1 MKKILAA
8 ILFFTAAVV
17 ARAQI
22 SVEVPSAVALDE
34 QFNLTFVVEG
44 TKPSSFDWQCPQ
56 DFQLVWGPQVG
67 SSSSISIVNGKTNK
81 STQTSYTYVLMP
93 RKEGTFQLPAATAKV
108 GNKTLTSSV
117 KTIKVAK
124 SGAASASSTPTQQNA
139 YSVSGEDLFMRL
151 EVSRTKVV
159 LGEPFT
165 ASIRLYQR
173 VNIAGYEDFRLP
185 SFDGFWSQVVASP
198 QEIQFQRET
207 IGDAIYNAATIR
219 SYTLIPQ
226 QSGDLVIDPSELV
239 CVLRVRNRS
248 AASSIFD
255 SFFQDDYSTIRKRVS
270 TKPVTIHVSAL
281 PQPQPAS
288 FCGGVG
294 KFSIKTMVTR
304 DSLATHDAASLVV
317 TVSGKGNLA
326 LIQAPKVNFPPDFE
340 VYDVKSTDKDG
351 SRVFEYPFIPRHYG
365 DFVIPAVEFSY
376 YDTASGRYET
386 VSGEPIPVKVSRSEG
401 DLQPSGGPS
410 QLFSGV
416 AGRDVR
422 NLGTDIRY
430 IATGNPGLTK
440 AGAFFVCSTPF
451 FIILAV
457 LVLGVLALWVGLRKM
472 AARRADVAGE
482 RKRGASKMA
491 RGRLARAGAFLKDNL
506 YTAFYE
512 ELHRALLGFVAD
524 KFGIEASGQDKETI
538 SEKLLAAG
546 IPDSDVKEFIG
557 LLDACEFAR
566 YAPDA
571 GFEAM
576 DAHYKSALELISAID
591 ESMKKRKHAGRGAAA
606 LAALLLMVPF
616 AANAQTPDQVG
627 GDTGSVIPDLIGG
640 DTGSVIP
647 DLIGG
652 DTGSVIPN
660 LVGGD
665 TGSVIPD
672 ADRESLWQAGVD
684 AYSRGEWSEARSA
697 WEAVLAEGQ
706 ESAALLTNIGS
717 AYFKEGDLA
726 HSILYFEKALKVDP
740 SYDDAKYNLEF
751 AQTFLKDRIESVPE
765 FFVKG
770 WIRSLRCSLSSNA
783 WAIIFLVFLAIGL
796 ALLLLFLLG
805 RSSAARKTGFFT
817 GLAALLLAVLCLGF
831 SLRLRSE
838 YSAKDSAIVVS
849 PVTVARSAPDNN
861 SGTDLFILHEGTKVK
876 VLDSVGSWDNIELSD
891 GRQGWIFTNELE
903 II

>member
-1 MKKILAA
+1 MKKIIASIVLA
-8 ILFFTAAVV
+8 FTAAV
-17 ARAQI
+17 ALAQI
-22 SVEVPSAVALDE
+22 RVEVPSAVALDE

-44 TKPSSFDWQCPQ
+44 SKPSSFDWQCPA
-56 DFQLVWGPQVG
+56 DFQLVWGPQTG
-67 SSSSISIVNGKTNK
+67 TSSSFSIVNGKTSR

-93 RKEGTFQLPAATAKV
+93 RKEGTFQLPAASAKV
-108 GNKTLTSSV
+108 GNKTLTSPA

-124 SGAASASSTPTQQNA
+124 SGASSASSTPSQQNA

-151 EVSRTKVV
+151 EVSKNRVV
-159 LGEPFT
+159 IGEPFT

-185 SFDGFWSQVVASP
+185 SFDGFWSQVLASP

-207 IGDAIYNAATIR
+207 LGDAIYNAATIR

-239 CVLRVRNRS
+239 CVLRVRSRS
-248 AASSIFD
+248 TAGSLFD
-255 SFFQDDYSTIRKRVS
+255 SFFQDDYNTIRKRVS
-270 TKPVTIHVSAL
+270 TKPVTIHVAAL
-281 PQPQPAS
+281 PQPQPES

-294 KFSIKTMVTR
+294 KFSIRTMVTR
-304 DSLATHDAASLVV
+304 DSLATHDAASLVL
-317 TVSGKGNLA
+317 TVSGRGNLA

-340 VYDVKSTDKDG
+340 AYDVKATDKDG
-351 SRVFEYPFIPRHYG
+351 SKVFEYPFIPRHYG
-365 DFVIPAVEFSY
+365 DFVIPPVEFSY
-376 YDTASGRYET
+376 YDISAGKYVT
-386 VSGEPIPVKVSRSEG
+386 VSGEPHPIKVSRAEG
-401 DLQPSGGPS
+401 DLQPSGGSS
-410 QLFSGV
+410 QVFSGV

-430 IATGNPGLTK
+430 IATGNPSLSK
-440 AGAFFVCSTPF
+440 SGAFFVCSTPF
-451 FIILAV
+451 FVILAV
-457 LVLGVLALWVGLRKM
+457 LLLGALAIWVGFRKI

-491 RGRLARAGAFLKDNL
+491 RGRLAKAGAFLKDNL

-524 KFGIEASGQDKETI
+524 KFGIEATGQDKETI
-538 SEKLLAAG
+538 SKRLLEAGVAA
-546 IPDSDVKEFIG
+546 SDAQEFIG

-591 ESMKKRKHAGRGAAA
+591 ESMKKKSKRTGRSV
-606 LAALLLMVPF
+606 AALLALLLVPTSMF
-616 AANAQTPDQVG
+616 ADN
-627 GDTGSVIPDLIGG
+627 
-640 DTGSVIP
+640 
-647 DLIGG
+647 
-652 DTGSVIPN
+652 
-660 LVGGD
+660 
-665 TGSVIPD
+665 
-672 ADRESLWQAGVD
+672 WQDGVD
-684 AYSRGEWSEARSA
+684 AYSKGEWSEARSA

-717 AYFKEGDLA
+717 ACFKEGDLA
-726 HSILYFEKALKVDP
+726 HAILYFEKALKVDP
-740 SYDDAKYNLEF
+740 SYDDAKYDLEF
-751 AQTFLKDRIESVPE
+751 AQTFLKDRIETVPE

-770 WIRSLRCSLSSNA
+770 WIRSLRCSLSSNV
-783 WAIIFLVFLAIGL
+783 WAVMFLVLLAVALGL
-796 ALLLLFLLG
+796 TLLFLLG

-817 GLAALLLAVLCLGF
+817 GLVALLLSLMCLGF
-831 SLRLRSE
+831 SLRLRAE
-838 YSAKDSAIVVS
+838 YSANSSAIVVS

>member
-1 MKKILAA
+1 MKKIIVSIVLA
-8 ILFFTAAVV
+8 FSAAV
-17 ARAQI
+17 ALAQI
-22 SVEVPSAVALDE
+22 RVEVPSAVALDE

-44 TKPSSFDWQCPQ
+44 NKPSSFDWQCPD
-56 DFQLVWGPQVG
+56 DFQLVWGPQTG
-67 SSSSISIVNGKTNK
+67 TSSSFSIVNGKTSR

-93 RKEGTFQLPAATAKV
+93 RKEGTFQLPAASAKV
-108 GNKTLTSSV
+108 GNKTLTSPA

-124 SGAASASSTPTQQNA
+124 SGASSASSTPSQQNA

-151 EVSRTKVV
+151 EVSKNRVV
-159 LGEPFT
+159 IGEPFT

-185 SFDGFWSQVVASP
+185 SFDGFWSQVLASP

-207 IGDAIYNAATIR
+207 LGDAIYNAATIR

-239 CVLRVRNRS
+239 CVLRVRSRS
-248 AASSIFD
+248 TAGSLFD
-255 SFFQDDYSTIRKRVS
+255 SFFQDDYNTIRKRVS
-270 TKPVTIHVSAL
+270 TKPVTIHVAAL
-281 PQPQPAS
+281 PQPQPES

-294 KFSIKTMVTR
+294 KFSIRTMVTR
-304 DSLATHDAASLVV
+304 DSLATHDAASLVL
-317 TVSGKGNLA
+317 TVSGRGNLA

-340 VYDVKSTDKDG
+340 AYDVKATDKDG
-351 SRVFEYPFIPRHYG
+351 SKVFEYPFIPRHYG
-365 DFVIPAVEFSY
+365 DFVIPPVEFSY
-376 YDTASGRYET
+376 YDISAGEYVT
-386 VSGEPIPVKVSRSEG
+386 VSGEPLPIKVSRAEG
-401 DLQPSGGPS
+401 DLQPSGSSS
-410 QLFSGV
+410 QVFSGV

-430 IATGNPGLTK
+430 IATGNPSLSK
-440 AGAFFVCSTPF
+440 SGAFFVCSTPF
-451 FIILAV
+451 FVILAV
-457 LVLGVLALWVGLRKM
+457 LLLGALAIWVGFRKI

-491 RGRLARAGAFLKDNL
+491 RGRLAKAGAFLKDNL

-538 SEKLLAAG
+538 SSRLLEAG
-546 IPDSDVKEFIG
+546 VAQSDAQEFIG

-591 ESMKKRKHAGRGAAA
+591 ESMKKKSKRPGRSV
-606 LAALLLMVPF
+606 AALLALLLVPTSMF
-616 AANAQTPDQVG
+616 AD
-627 GDTGSVIPDLIGG
+627 D
-640 DTGSVIP
+640 
-647 DLIGG
+647 
-652 DTGSVIPN
+652 
-660 LVGGD
+660 
-665 TGSVIPD
+665 
-672 ADRESLWQAGVD
+672 WQDGVD
-684 AYSRGEWSEARSA
+684 AYSKGEWSEARSA

-717 AYFKEGDLA
+717 ACFKEGDLA
-726 HSILYFEKALKVDP
+726 HAVLYFEKALKVDP
-740 SYDDAKYNLEF
+740 SYADAKYDLEF
-751 AQTFLKDRIESVPE
+751 AQTFLKDRIETVPE

-770 WIRSLRCSLSSNA
+770 WIRSLRCSLSSNV
-783 WAIIFLVFLAIGL
+783 WAVVFLVLLAVALGL
-796 ALLLLFLLG
+796 TLLFLLG

-817 GLAALLLAVLCLGF
+817 GLVALLLSLMCLGF
-831 SLRLRSE
+831 SLRLRAE
-838 YSAKDSAIVVS
+838 YSANSSAIVVS

-891 GRQGWIFTNELE
+891 GRQGWILSNKLE

>member
-1 MKKILAA
+1 MKKIIVSIVLA
-8 ILFFTAAVV
+8 FTAAV
-17 ARAQI
+17 ALAQI
-22 SVEVPSAVALDE
+22 RVEVPSAVALDE

-44 TKPSSFDWQCPQ
+44 NKPSSFDWQCPA
-56 DFQLVWGPQVG
+56 DFQLVWGPQTG
-67 SSSSISIVNGKTNK
+67 TSSSFSIVNGKTTR

-93 RKEGTFQLPAATAKV
+93 RKEGTFQLPAASAKV
-108 GNKTLTSSV
+108 GNKTLTSPA

-124 SGAASASSTPTQQNA
+124 SGASSASSTPSQQNA

-151 EVSRTKVV
+151 EVSKNRVV
-159 LGEPFT
+159 IGEPFT

-185 SFDGFWSQVVASP
+185 SFDGFWSQVLASP

-207 IGDAIYNAATIR
+207 LGDAIYNAATIR

-239 CVLRVRNRS
+239 CVLRVRSRS
-248 AASSIFD
+248 TAGSLFD
-255 SFFQDDYSTIRKRVS
+255 SFFQDDYNTIRKRVS
-270 TKPVTIHVSAL
+270 TKPVTIHVAAL
-281 PQPQPAS
+281 PQPQPES

-294 KFSIKTMVTR
+294 KFSIRTMVTR
-304 DSLATHDAASLVV
+304 DSLATHDAASLVL
-317 TVSGKGNLA
+317 TVSGRGNLA

-340 VYDVKSTDKDG
+340 AYDVKATDKDG
-351 SRVFEYPFIPRHYG
+351 SKVFEYPFIPRHYG
-365 DFVIPAVEFSY
+365 DFVIPSVEFSY
-376 YDTASGRYET
+376 YDISAGKYVT
-386 VSGEPIPVKVSRSEG
+386 VNGEPLPIKVSRAEG
-401 DLQPSGGPS
+401 DLQPSGGSS
-410 QLFSGV
+410 QVFSGV

-430 IATGNPGLTK
+430 IATGNPSLSK
-440 AGAFFVCSTPF
+440 SGAFFVCSTPF
-451 FIILAV
+451 FVILAV
-457 LVLGVLALWVGLRKM
+457 LLLGALAIWVGFRKI

-491 RGRLARAGAFLKDNL
+491 RGRLAKAGAFLKDNL

-538 SEKLLAAG
+538 SSRLLEAG
-546 IPDSDVKEFIG
+546 VAEPDVQEFIG

-591 ESMKKRKHAGRGAAA
+591 ESMKKKSKRPARSVAT
-606 LAALLLMVPF
+606 LLALLLIPTSLF
-616 AANAQTPDQVG
+616 ADN
-627 GDTGSVIPDLIGG
+627 
-640 DTGSVIP
+640 
-647 DLIGG
+647 
-652 DTGSVIPN
+652 
-660 LVGGD
+660 
-665 TGSVIPD
+665 
-672 ADRESLWQAGVD
+672 WQDGVD
-684 AYSRGEWSEARSA
+684 AYSKGEWSEARSA

-717 AYFKEGDLA
+717 ACFKEGDLA
-726 HSILYFEKALKVDP
+726 HAILYFEKALKVDP
-740 SYDDAKYNLEF
+740 SYADAKYDLEF
-751 AQTFLKDRIESVPE
+751 AQTFLKDRIETVPE

-770 WIRSLRCSLSSNA
+770 WIRSLRCSLSSNV
-783 WAIIFLVFLAIGL
+783 WAVIFLVLLAVALGL
-796 ALLLLFLLG
+796 TLLFLLG

-817 GLAALLLAVLCLGF
+817 GLVALLLSLMCLGF
-831 SLRLRSE
+831 SLRLRAE
-838 YSAKDSAIVVS
+838 YSANSSAIVVS

-876 VLDSVGSWDNIELSD
+876 VLDTVGSWDNIELSD
-891 GRQGWIFTNELE
+891 GRQGWILTNELE

>member
-1 MKKILAA
+1 MKKILVSIVLA
-8 ILFFTAAVV
+8 FTAAV
-17 ARAQI
+17 ALAQI
-22 SVEVPSAVALDE
+22 RVEVPSAVALDE

-44 TKPSSFDWQCPQ
+44 NKPSSFDWQCPA
-56 DFQLVWGPQVG
+56 DFQLVWGPQTG
-67 SSSSISIVNGKTNK
+67 TSSSFSIVNGKTSR

-93 RKEGTFQLPAATAKV
+93 RKEGTFQLPAASAKV
-108 GNKTLTSSV
+108 GNKTLTSPA

-124 SGAASASSTPTQQNA
+124 SGASSASSTPSQQNA

-151 EVSRTKVV
+151 EVSKNRVV
-159 LGEPFT
+159 IGEPFT

-185 SFDGFWSQVVASP
+185 SFDGFWSQVLASP

-207 IGDAIYNAATIR
+207 LGDAIYNAATIR

-248 AASSIFD
+248 TAGSLFD
-255 SFFQDDYSTIRKRVS
+255 SFFQDDYNTIRKRVS
-270 TKPVTIHVSAL
+270 TKPVTIHVAAL
-281 PQPQPAS
+281 PQPQPES

-294 KFSIKTMVTR
+294 KFSIRTMVTR
-304 DSLATHDAASLVV
+304 DSLATHDAASLVL
-317 TVSGKGNLA
+317 TVSGLGNLA

-340 VYDVKSTDKDG
+340 AYDVKATDKDG
-351 SRVFEYPFIPRHYG
+351 SKVFEYPFIPRHYG
-365 DFVIPAVEFSY
+365 DFVIPPVEFSY
-376 YDTASGRYET
+376 YDISAGKYVT
-386 VSGEPIPVKVSRSEG
+386 VSGEPLPIKVSRAEG
-401 DLQPSGGPS
+401 DLQPSGGSS
-410 QLFSGV
+410 QVFSGV

-430 IATGNPGLTK
+430 IATGNPSLSK
-440 AGAFFVCSTPF
+440 SGAFFVCSTPF
-451 FIILAV
+451 FVILAV
-457 LVLGVLALWVGLRKM
+457 LVLGALAIWVGFRKI

-491 RGRLARAGAFLKDNL
+491 RGRLAKAGAFLKDNL

-538 SEKLLAAG
+538 SKRLLEAG
-546 IPDSDVKEFIG
+546 VAQSDAQEFIG

-591 ESMKKRKHAGRGAAA
+591 ESMKKKSKRPGRSV
-606 LAALLLMVPF
+606 AALLALLLVPTSMF
-616 AANAQTPDQVG
+616 ADN
-627 GDTGSVIPDLIGG
+627 
-640 DTGSVIP
+640 
-647 DLIGG
+647 
-652 DTGSVIPN
+652 
-660 LVGGD
+660 
-665 TGSVIPD
+665 
-672 ADRESLWQAGVD
+672 WQDGVD
-684 AYSRGEWSEARSA
+684 AYSKGEWSEARSA

-717 AYFKEGDLA
+717 ACFKEGDLA
-726 HSILYFEKALKVDP
+726 HAILYFEKALKVDP
-740 SYDDAKYNLEF
+740 SYDDAKYDLEF
-751 AQTFLKDRIESVPE
+751 AQTFLKDRIETVPE

-770 WIRSLRCSLSSNA
+770 WIRSLRCSLSSNV
-783 WAIIFLVFLAIGL
+783 WAVMFLVLLAVALGL
-796 ALLLLFLLG
+796 TLLFLLG

-817 GLAALLLAVLCLGF
+817 GLVALLLSLMCLGF
-831 SLRLRSE
+831 SLRLRAE
-838 YSAKDSAIVVS
+838 YSANSSAIVVS

>member
-1 MKKILAA
+1 MKKILASIVLA
-8 ILFFTAAVV
+8 FTAAV
-17 ARAQI
+17 ALAQI
-22 SVEVPSAVALDE
+22 RVEVPSAVALDE

-44 TKPSSFDWQCPQ
+44 NKPSSFDWQCPA
-56 DFQLVWGPQVG
+56 DFQLVWGPQTG
-67 SSSSISIVNGKTNK
+67 TSSSFSMINGKTTR

-93 RKEGTFQLPAATAKV
+93 RKEGTFQLPAASAKV
-108 GNKTLTSSV
+108 GNKTLTSPV

-124 SGAASASSTPTQQNA
+124 SGASSASSNPTQQNA

-151 EVSRTKVV
+151 EVSKSRVV
-159 LGEPFT
+159 IGEPFT

-185 SFDGFWSQVVASP
+185 SFDGFWSQVVAAP

-207 IGDAIYNAATIR
+207 VGEEIYNVATIR

-239 CVLRVRNRS
+239 CVLRVRSRS
-248 AASSIFD
+248 TAGSIFD
-255 SFFQDDYSTIRKRVS
+255 SFFQDDYNTIRKRVS
-270 TKPVTIHVSAL
+270 TKPVTIRVAAL
-281 PQPQPAS
+281 PQPQPES

-294 KFSIKTMVTR
+294 KFSIRTMVTR

-340 VYDVKSTDKDG
+340 AYDVKTTDKEG
-351 SRVFEYPFIPRHYG
+351 SKVFEYPFIPRHYG
-365 DFVIPAVEFSY
+365 DFVIPPVEFSY
-376 YDTASGRYET
+376 YDISAGKYVT
-386 VSGEPIPVKVSRSEG
+386 VSGEPLPVKVSRTEG
-401 DLQPSGGPS
+401 DLQPSGGSS
-410 QLFSGV
+410 QVFSGV

-430 IATGNPGLTK
+430 IATGDPSLKK

-451 FIILAV
+451 FVILAV
-457 LVLGVLALWVGLRKM
+457 LLFGALAIWVGFRKI

-491 RGRLARAGAFLKDNL
+491 RGRLAKAGAFLKDNL

-538 SEKLLAAG
+538 SERLLESGVAQA
-546 IPDSDVKEFIG
+546 DVDEFIG

-591 ESMKKRKHAGRGAAA
+591 ESMKKKKSKHSARGAAA
-606 LAALLLMVPF
+606 LLALLLIPTSLF
-616 AANAQTPDQVG
+616 ADN
-627 GDTGSVIPDLIGG
+627 
-640 DTGSVIP
+640 
-647 DLIGG
+647 
-652 DTGSVIPN
+652 
-660 LVGGD
+660 
-665 TGSVIPD
+665 
-672 ADRESLWQAGVD
+672 WQDGVE
-684 AYSRGEWSEARSA
+684 AYKKGEWSEARAA

-717 AYFKEGDLA
+717 ACFKEGDLA
-726 HSILYFEKALKVDP
+726 HAILYFEKALKVDP
-740 SYDDAKYNLEF
+740 SYDDAKYDLEF

-770 WIRSLRCSLSSNA
+770 WIRSLRCSLSSNV
-783 WAIIFLVFLAIGL
+783 WAVIFLVLLAVTLGL
-796 ALLLLFLLG
+796 TLMFLLG

-817 GLAALLLAVLCLGF
+817 GLVALLLSLMCLGF
-831 SLRLRSE
+831 SLRLRAE
-838 YSAKDSAIVVS
+838 YSANTSAIVVS

-876 VLDSVGSWDNIELSD
+876 VLDSVGSWNNIELSD
-891 GRQGWIFTNELE
+891 GRQGWILTNELE

>member
-1 MKKILAA
+1 MKKIIVSIVLA
-8 ILFFTAAVV
+8 FTAAV
-17 ARAQI
+17 ALAQI
-22 SVEVPSAVALDE
+22 RVEVPSAVALDE

-44 TKPSSFDWQCPQ
+44 NKPSSFDWQCPA
-56 DFQLVWGPQVG
+56 DFQLVWGPQTG
-67 SSSSISIVNGKTNK
+67 TSSSFSIVNGKTSR

-93 RKEGTFQLPAATAKV
+93 RKEGTFQLPAASAKV
-108 GNKTLTSSV
+108 GHKSRTSPA

-124 SGAASASSTPTQQNA
+124 SGASSASSTPSQQNA

-151 EVSRTKVV
+151 EVSKNRVV
-159 LGEPFT
+159 IGEPFT

-185 SFDGFWSQVVASP
+185 SFDGFWSQVLASP

-207 IGDAIYNAATIR
+207 LGDAIYNAATIR

-239 CVLRVRNRS
+239 CVLRVRSRS
-248 AASSIFD
+248 TAGSIFD
-255 SFFQDDYSTIRKRVS
+255 SFFQDDYNTIRKRVS
-270 TKPVTIHVSAL
+270 TKPVTIHVAAL
-281 PQPQPAS
+281 PQPQPES

-294 KFSIKTMVTR
+294 KFSIRTMVTR
-304 DSLATHDAASLVV
+304 DSLATHDAASLVL
-317 TVSGKGNLA
+317 TVSGRGNLA

-340 VYDVKSTDKDG
+340 AYDVKATDKDG
-351 SRVFEYPFIPRHYG
+351 SKVFEYPFIPRHYG
-365 DFVIPAVEFSY
+365 DFVIPPVEFSY
-376 YDTASGRYET
+376 YDISAGKYVT
-386 VSGEPIPVKVSRSEG
+386 VSGEPLPIKVSRAEG
-401 DLQPSGGPS
+401 DLQPSGGSS
-410 QLFSGV
+410 QVFSGV

-430 IATGNPGLTK
+430 IATGNPSLSK
-440 AGAFFVCSTPF
+440 SGAFFVCSTPF
-451 FIILAV
+451 FVILAV
-457 LVLGVLALWVGLRKM
+457 LLLGALAIWVGFRKI

-491 RGRLARAGAFLKDNL
+491 RGRLAKAGAFLKDNL

-538 SEKLLAAG
+538 SKRLLEAG
-546 IPDSDVKEFIG
+546 VAQSDAQEFIG

-591 ESMKKRKHAGRGAAA
+591 ESMKKKSKRPGRSV
-606 LAALLLMVPF
+606 AALLALLLVPTSMF
-616 AANAQTPDQVG
+616 ADN
-627 GDTGSVIPDLIGG
+627 
-640 DTGSVIP
+640 
-647 DLIGG
+647 
-652 DTGSVIPN
+652 
-660 LVGGD
+660 
-665 TGSVIPD
+665 
-672 ADRESLWQAGVD
+672 WQDGVD
-684 AYSRGEWSEARSA
+684 AYSKGEWSEARSA

-717 AYFKEGDLA
+717 ACFKEGDLA
-726 HSILYFEKALKVDP
+726 HAILYFEKALKVDP
-740 SYDDAKYNLEF
+740 SYDDAKYDLEF
-751 AQTFLKDRIESVPE
+751 AQTFLKDRIETVPE

-770 WIRSLRCSLSSNA
+770 WIRSLRCSLSSNV
-783 WAIIFLVFLAIGL
+783 WAVIFLVLLAVALGL
-796 ALLLLFLLG
+796 TLLFLLG

-817 GLAALLLAVLCLGF
+817 GLVALLLSLMCLGF
-831 SLRLRSE
+831 SLRLRAE
-838 YSAKDSAIVVS
+838 YSANSSAIVVS

-861 SGTDLFILHEGTKVK
+861 SGTDLFILHDGTKVK

>member
-1 MKKILAA
+1 MKKILASIVLA
-8 ILFFTAAVV
+8 FTAAV
-17 ARAQI
+17 ALAQI
-22 SVEVPSAVALDE
+22 RVEVPSAVALDE

-44 TKPSSFDWQCPQ
+44 NKPSSFDWQCPA
-56 DFQLVWGPQVG
+56 DFQLVWGPQTG
-67 SSSSISIVNGKTNK
+67 TSSSFSMVNGKTTR

-93 RKEGTFQLPAATAKV
+93 RKEGTFQLPAASAKV
-108 GNKTLTSSV
+108 GNKTLTSPV

-124 SGAASASSTPTQQNA
+124 SGASSASSNPTQQNA

-151 EVSRTKVV
+151 EVSKSRVV
-159 LGEPFT
+159 IGEPFT

-185 SFDGFWSQVVASP
+185 SFDGFWSQVVAAP

-207 IGDAIYNAATIR
+207 VGEEIYNVATIR

-239 CVLRVRNRS
+239 CVLRVRSRS
-248 AASSIFD
+248 TAGSIFD
-255 SFFQDDYSTIRKRVS
+255 SFFQDDYNTIRKRIS
-270 TKPVTIHVSAL
+270 TKPVTIRVAAL
-281 PQPQPAS
+281 PQPQPES

-294 KFSIKTMVTR
+294 KFSIRTMVTR

-340 VYDVKSTDKDG
+340 AYDVKTTDKDG
-351 SRVFEYPFIPRHYG
+351 SKVFEYPFIPRHYG
-365 DFVIPAVEFSY
+365 DFVIPPVEFSY
-376 YDTASGRYET
+376 YDISAGKYVT
-386 VSGEPIPVKVSRSEG
+386 VSGEPLPVKVSRTEG
-401 DLQPSGGPS
+401 DLQPSGGSS
-410 QLFSGV
+410 QVFSGV

-430 IATGNPGLTK
+430 IATGDPSLKK

-451 FIILAV
+451 FVILAV
-457 LVLGVLALWVGLRKM
+457 LLLGALAIWVGFRKI

-491 RGRLARAGAFLKDNL
+491 RGRLAKAGAFLKDNL

-538 SEKLLAAG
+538 SERLLESGVAQA
-546 IPDSDVKEFIG
+546 DVDEFIG

-591 ESMKKRKHAGRGAAA
+591 ESMKKKKSKHSARGAAA
-606 LAALLLMVPF
+606 LLALLLIPTSLF
-616 AANAQTPDQVG
+616 ADN
-627 GDTGSVIPDLIGG
+627 
-640 DTGSVIP
+640 
-647 DLIGG
+647 
-652 DTGSVIPN
+652 
-660 LVGGD
+660 
-665 TGSVIPD
+665 
-672 ADRESLWQAGVD
+672 WQDGVE
-684 AYSRGEWSEARSA
+684 AYKKGEWSEARAA

-717 AYFKEGDLA
+717 ACFKEGDLA
-726 HSILYFEKALKVDP
+726 HAILYFEKALKVDP
-740 SYDDAKYNLEF
+740 SYDDAKYDLEF

-770 WIRSLRCSLSSNA
+770 WIRSLRCSLSSNV
-783 WAIIFLVFLAIGL
+783 WAVIFLVLLAVTLGL
-796 ALLLLFLLG
+796 TLMFLLG

-817 GLAALLLAVLCLGF
+817 GLVALLLSLMCLGF
-831 SLRLRSE
+831 SLRLRAE
-838 YSAKDSAIVVS
+838 YSANTSAIVVS

-876 VLDSVGSWDNIELSD
+876 VLDSVGSWNNIELSD
-891 GRQGWIFTNELE
+891 GRQGWILTNELE

>member
-1 MKKILAA
+1 MKKIIVSIVLA
-8 ILFFTAAVV
+8 FTAAV
-17 ARAQI
+17 ALAQI
-22 SVEVPSAVALDE
+22 RVEVPSAVALDE

-44 TKPSSFDWQCPQ
+44 NKPSSFDWQCPA
-56 DFQLVWGPQVG
+56 DFQLVWGPQTG
-67 SSSSISIVNGKTNK
+67 TSSSFSIVNGKTTR

-93 RKEGTFQLPAATAKV
+93 RKEGTFQLPAASAKV
-108 GNKTLTSSV
+108 GNKTLTSPA

-124 SGAASASSTPTQQNA
+124 SGASSASSTPSQQNA

-151 EVSRTKVV
+151 EVSKNRVV
-159 LGEPFT
+159 IGEPFT

-185 SFDGFWSQVVASP
+185 SFDGFWSQVLASP

-207 IGDAIYNAATIR
+207 LGDAIYNAATIR

-239 CVLRVRNRS
+239 CVLRVRSRS
-248 AASSIFD
+248 TAGSLFD
-255 SFFQDDYSTIRKRVS
+255 SFFQDDYNTIRKRVS
-270 TKPVTIHVSAL
+270 TKPVTIHVAAL
-281 PQPQPAS
+281 PQPQPES

-294 KFSIKTMVTR
+294 KFSIRTMVTR
-304 DSLATHDAASLVV
+304 DSLATHDAASLVL
-317 TVSGKGNLA
+317 TVSGRGNLA

-340 VYDVKSTDKDG
+340 AYDVKATDKDG
-351 SRVFEYPFIPRHYG
+351 LKVFEYPFIPRHYG
-365 DFVIPAVEFSY
+365 DFVIPSVEFSY
-376 YDTASGRYET
+376 YDISAGKYVT
-386 VSGEPIPVKVSRSEG
+386 VNGEPLPIKVSRAEG
-401 DLQPSGGPS
+401 DLQPSGGSS
-410 QLFSGV
+410 QVFSGV

-430 IATGNPGLTK
+430 IATGNPSLSK
-440 AGAFFVCSTPF
+440 SGAFFVCSTPF
-451 FIILAV
+451 FVILAV
-457 LVLGVLALWVGLRKM
+457 LLLGALAIWVGFRKI

-491 RGRLARAGAFLKDNL
+491 RGRLAKAGAFLKDNL

-538 SEKLLAAG
+538 SSRLLEAG
-546 IPDSDVKEFIG
+546 VAEPDVQEFIG

-591 ESMKKRKHAGRGAAA
+591 ESMKKKSKRPARSVAT
-606 LAALLLMVPF
+606 LLALLLIPTSLF
-616 AANAQTPDQVG
+616 ADN
-627 GDTGSVIPDLIGG
+627 
-640 DTGSVIP
+640 
-647 DLIGG
+647 
-652 DTGSVIPN
+652 
-660 LVGGD
+660 
-665 TGSVIPD
+665 
-672 ADRESLWQAGVD
+672 WQDGVD
-684 AYSRGEWSEARSA
+684 AYSKGEWSEARSA

-717 AYFKEGDLA
+717 ACFKEGDLA
-726 HSILYFEKALKVDP
+726 HAILYFEKALKVDP
-740 SYDDAKYNLEF
+740 SYADAKYDLEF
-751 AQTFLKDRIESVPE
+751 AQTFLKDRIETVPE

-770 WIRSLRCSLSSNA
+770 WIRSLRCSLSSNV
-783 WAIIFLVFLAIGL
+783 WAVIFLVLLAVALGL
-796 ALLLLFLLG
+796 TLLFLLG

-817 GLAALLLAVLCLGF
+817 GLVALLLSLMCLGF
-831 SLRLRSE
+831 SLRLRAE
-838 YSAKDSAIVVS
+838 YSANSSAIVVS

-876 VLDSVGSWDNIELSD
+876 VLDTVGSWDNIELSD
-891 GRQGWIFTNELE
+891 GRQGWILTNELE

>member
-1 MKKILAA
+1 MKKILASIVLA
-8 ILFFTAAVV
+8 FTAAV
-17 ARAQI
+17 ALAQI
-22 SVEVPSAVALDE
+22 RVEVPSAVALDE

-44 TKPSSFDWQCPQ
+44 NKPSSFDWQCPA
-56 DFQLVWGPQVG
+56 DFQLVWGPQTG
-67 SSSSISIVNGKTNK
+67 TSSSFSMVNGKTTR

-93 RKEGTFQLPAATAKV
+93 RKEGTFQLPAASAKV
-108 GNKTLTSSV
+108 GNKTLTSPV

-124 SGAASASSTPTQQNA
+124 SGASSASSNPTQQNA

-151 EVSRTKVV
+151 EVSKSRVV
-159 LGEPFT
+159 IGEPFT

-185 SFDGFWSQVVASP
+185 SFDGFWSQVVAAP

-207 IGDAIYNAATIR
+207 VGEEIYNVATIR

-239 CVLRVRNRS
+239 CVLRVRSRS
-248 AASSIFD
+248 TAGSIFD
-255 SFFQDDYSTIRKRVS
+255 SFFQDDYNTIRKRVS
-270 TKPVTIHVSAL
+270 TKPVTIRVAAL
-281 PQPQPAS
+281 PQPQPES

-294 KFSIKTMVTR
+294 KFSIRTMVTR

-340 VYDVKSTDKDG
+340 AYDVKTTDKDG
-351 SRVFEYPFIPRHYG
+351 SKVFEYPFIPRHYG
-365 DFVIPAVEFSY
+365 DFVIPPVEFSY
-376 YDTASGRYET
+376 YDISAGKYVT
-386 VSGEPIPVKVSRSEG
+386 VSGEPLPVKVSRTEG
-401 DLQPSGGPS
+401 DLQPSGGSS
-410 QLFSGV
+410 QVFSGV

-430 IATGNPGLTK
+430 IATGDPSLKK

-451 FIILAV
+451 FVILAV
-457 LVLGVLALWVGLRKM
+457 LLLGALAIWVGFRKI

-491 RGRLARAGAFLKDNL
+491 RGRLAKAGAFLKDNL

-538 SEKLLAAG
+538 SERLLESGVAQA
-546 IPDSDVKEFIG
+546 DVDEFIG

-591 ESMKKRKHAGRGAAA
+591 ESMKKKKSKHSARGAAA
-606 LAALLLMVPF
+606 LLALLLIPTSLF
-616 AANAQTPDQVG
+616 ADN
-627 GDTGSVIPDLIGG
+627 
-640 DTGSVIP
+640 
-647 DLIGG
+647 
-652 DTGSVIPN
+652 
-660 LVGGD
+660 
-665 TGSVIPD
+665 
-672 ADRESLWQAGVD
+672 WQDGVE
-684 AYSRGEWSEARSA
+684 AYKKGEWSEARAA

-717 AYFKEGDLA
+717 ACFKEGDLA
-726 HSILYFEKALKVDP
+726 HAILYFEKALKVDP
-740 SYDDAKYNLEF
+740 SYDDAKYDLEF

-770 WIRSLRCSLSSNA
+770 WIRSLRCSLSSNV
-783 WAIIFLVFLAIGL
+783 WAVIFLVLLAVTLGL
-796 ALLLLFLLG
+796 TLMFLLG

-817 GLAALLLAVLCLGF
+817 GLVALLLSLMCLGF
-831 SLRLRSE
+831 SLRLRAE
-838 YSAKDSAIVVS
+838 YSANTSAIVVS

-876 VLDSVGSWDNIELSD
+876 VLDSVGSWNNIELSD
-891 GRQGWIFTNELE
+891 GRQGWILTNELE